1 MAKRLRKFV
10 LPSVVTSLT
19 IVGTL
24 CIKTSIDTLKPQKK
38 GSFNVL
44 MSKIEEDHTYHVLEE
59 IEVDKPL
66 YPYVEET
73 VGQHVDYYRS
83 DDDEETQKNSLIYY
97 EKTYMPSTGI
107 LYSAEEVFD
116 VYTVLNG
123 EVTDVGED
131 NILGKYIEVNHG
143 NGVKTLYYSLSETNV
158 TKGTIV
164 DKGDVIGISG
174 SNRIENSLQNNLIF
188 ESYIDGKLVDP
199 EDFYNMDFS
208 KKN

>member
-44 MSKIEEDHTYHVLEE
+44 MSKIEEDHTYPVLEE

-73 VGQHVDYYRS
+73 VGKHVDYYRS

>member
-24 CIKTSIDTLKPQKK
+24 CLKTSIDNLKPKSR

-44 MSKIEEDHTYHVLEE
+44 MSKLEEDHTYPVLEE
-59 IEVDKPL
+59 VEENRPL
-66 YPYVEET
+66 YPFVEET
-73 VGQHVDYYRS
+73 VGKHTDYYKAE
-83 DDDEETQKNSLIYY
+83 DDEDTQKNALMYY
-97 EKTYMPSTGI
+97 DKTYMPSTGI
-107 LYSAEEVFD
+107 LYSSEEVFD
-116 VYTVLNG
+116 VYSVLNG

-131 NILGKYIEVNHG
+131 NILGKYIELNHG

-158 TKGTIV
+158 TKGTSV

-174 SNRIENSLQNNLIF
+174 TNKLENSLNNNLIF
-188 ESYIDGKLVDP
+188 ESYIDGKLIDP
-199 EDFYNMDFS
+199 EDFYNIDFS